1 MGGDKLAALL
11 AKAKSL
17 EKQKQ
22 PVQHVRRDVN
32 WWVARYG
39 HAVTPT
45 REKDAPAVEAIYR
58 AIVANDVQALRHRL
72 QTHRHLCY
80 VKLFGDN
87 KRTALY
93 VASALGKLECV
104 KELLKQGADPRVA
117 CGGYLPTDVA
127 GAYARDPVAT
137 MKIKHLFGAFPRP
150 QVLLVPHATSK
161 EGRCRVD
168 IHFSEPIWDFAPS
181 DILLTGCVC
190 VHFTL
195 YTDDFFAISLQLQ
208 GSASVTVPKHAAR
221 RKGSGV
227 PNDASTTL
235 PLDRHQQR

>member
-22 PVQHVRRDVN
+22 PVPQVRRDVN

-39 HAVTPT
+39 CAVTPA
-45 REKDAPAVEAIYR
+45 REKDAPAAEAVYH
-58 AIVANDVQALRHRL
+58 AIVANDVRALRHCL
-72 QTHRHLCY
+72 EAHRHLCF
-80 VKLFGDN
+80 VKLFGEN

-104 KELLKQGADPRVA
+104 KELLKHGADPRVA
-117 CGGYLPTDVA
+117 CDGYLPADVA

-150 QVLLVPHATSK
+150 QVHLVPHPTSK

-168 IHFSEPIWDFAPS
+168 IHFSEPVWDFAPT
-181 DILLTGCVC
+181 DVVVTGCVC
-190 VHFTL
+190 VHLTL
-195 YTDDFFAISLQLQ
+195 YTDDFFAVHLQLH
-208 GSASVTVPKHAAR
+208 GPASVTVPMNAAR
-221 RKGSGV
+221 RKGSGL
-227 PNDASTTL
+227 PNDASITVHL
-235 PLDRHQQR
+235 EWHQ